1 MMRVLVSNLLL
12 ILALHCSASYAQE
25 QAESRP
31 LPDKIIVHLEHLGV
45 IEQLAILCGAESTI
59 SAEKA
64 QKFWD
69 IAEKTTTTVEW
80 ASQRFNDEY
89 LFLKARDF
97 DPRSNRSKYSDV
109 VQAQGG
115 CNDPLLA
122 YLDQLLDDIKAQI
135 IKDDPTKT
143 ELAPWWMILIILTI
157 TWILGKAAEFL
168 YMLFGGKLD

>member
-1 MMRVLVSNLLL
+1 MRFFVTNLLVL
-12 ILALHCSASYAQE
+12 LALHCSASFAQE
-25 QAESRP
+25 QADSRP

-135 IKDDPTKT
+135 IKDDPTET
-143 ELAPWWMILIILTI
+143 EPASWWMIIVFLTI
-157 TWILGKAAEFL
+157 IWIFGKVGEFL
-168 YMLFGGKLD
+168 YKLFGGRT